1 MAHLRLA
8 QKTANFPASVVKN
21 CSEESGVY
29 VNPTMVVQGFNPA
42 LVPTSYGSDLHVWDW
57 QKKKQV
63 QTINLGSEGLI
74 PLEIRFLHNPD
85 STHGFVGAALSSN
98 IIHFTKVGLCVLSC
112 WHCMTHQHHLFH
124 QDLPLPGITQLG
136 MCKILSSDAD

>member
-1 MAHLRLA
+1 
-8 QKTANFPASVVKN
+8 
-21 CSEESGVY
+21 
-29 VNPTMVVQGFNPA
+29 MVLQGFNPL

-98 IIHFTKVGLCVLSC
+98 IIHFTKVSPVSVISLLFVFLLMRSSQKQTSAQYCMALAHAPASSSPSCFGPIEIVSASNLVWRHVLCTPAIA
-112 WHCMTHQHHLFH
+112 H
-124 QDLPLPGITQLG
+124 
-136 MCKILSSDAD
+136 AD

>member
-1 MAHLRLA
+1 MAW
-8 QKTANFPASVVKN
+8 QNFPKALHCTCVMPAASHTALSKPQKQ
-21 CSEESGVY
+21 CSCTSLVCFAVHGDCRAGSQWCI
-29 VNPTMVVQGFNPA
+29 VQGFNPA

-63 QTINLGSEGLI
+63 QTLKLGTEGLI

-98 IIHFTKVGLCVLSC
+98 IIHFTKVGL
-112 WHCMTHQHHLFH
+112 
-124 QDLPLPGITQLG
+124 
-136 MCKILSSDAD
+136 

>member
-1 MAHLRLA
+1 M
-8 QKTANFPASVVKN
+8 
-21 CSEESGVY
+21 
-29 VNPTMVVQGFNPA
+29 QGFNPL

-63 QTINLGSEGLI
+63 QTLKLGTEGLI

-98 IIHFTKVGLCVLSC
+98 IIHFTKVSLL
-112 WHCMTHQHHLFH
+112 
-124 QDLPLPGITQLG
+124 IR
-136 MCKILSSDAD
+136 

>member
-1 MAHLRLA
+1 MS
-8 QKTANFPASVVKN
+8 SV
-21 CSEESGVY
+21 EL
-29 VNPTMVVQGFNPA
+29 QGFNPV

-98 IIHFTKVGLCVLSC
+98 IIHFTKVSPARATSLLFAVL
-112 WHCMTHQHHLFH
+112 LV
-124 QDLPLPGITQLG
+124 
-136 MCKILSSDAD
+136 

>member
-1 MAHLRLA
+1 M
-8 QKTANFPASVVKN
+8 
-21 CSEESGVY
+21 
-29 VNPTMVVQGFNPA
+29 QGFNPA

-74 PLEIRFLHNPD
+74 PLEIRFLHNPE

-98 IIHFTKVGLCVLSC
+98 IIHFTKVALPTEYSLWSHLSFA
-112 WHCMTHQHHLFH
+112 ML
-124 QDLPLPGITQLG
+124 LG
-136 MCKILSSDAD
+136 TMLLDFCLSLLLQVVVCLSVCSICAP

>member
-1 MAHLRLA
+1 M
-8 QKTANFPASVVKN
+8 
-21 CSEESGVY
+21 
-29 VNPTMVVQGFNPA
+29 QGFNPL

-63 QTINLGSEGLI
+63 QTLNLGSEGLI

-98 IIHFTKVGLCVLSC
+98 IIHFTKVGSQCLLDCLAHKTFVLPSEAC
-112 WHCMTHQHHLFH
+112 QVTSVVKQ
-124 QDLPLPGITQLG
+124 
-136 MCKILSSDAD
+136 

>member
-1 MAHLRLA
+1 MFHIVDFFNKHLCVYTVCYTDVATNSVLQTGA
-8 QKTANFPASVVKN
+8 TGAIIASQLT
-21 CSEESGVY
+21 ESVA
-29 VNPTMVVQGFNPA
+29 VQGFNPV

-98 IIHFTKVGLCVLSC
+98 IIHFTKVSVVRLISIRTV
-112 WHCMTHQHHLFH
+112 FN
-124 QDLPLPGITQLG
+124 IVF
-136 MCKILSSDAD
+136 